1 MMRTSSR
8 PACLLAWL
16 GLLAASTAGAHA
28 PPAWSQ
34 LEFVASKFF
43 MTGRAEVELRRLPAA
58 EVAPA
63 LLATPEGRPVQPG
76 SEVLELVYRA
86 SGFGRESVTTLWADP
101 VSGATLQRTE
111 LDSGS
116 RQRWRSYRFTDIG
129 AYHYTR
135 WPATNAEKPL
145 PPERWTE
152 RSQGLRAYSPSAVGQ
167 AVTEPTMLL
176 WLAAAGDYQH
186 AGDRGEVLAFSRKR
200 VNRVTLE
207 VTGRRALRVDFE
219 ERNASGSRQRRGS
232 VDAIVMRIRGQPVD
246 ATGDDDDDFEL
257 LGLRGDLELLIDP
270 ATRAPLQLS
279 GNVKIAGHVTA
290 RLRRARIR

>member
-16 GLLAASTAGAHA
+16 GLFAASTAGAHTA
-28 PPAWSQ
+28 PAWSQ

-43 MTGRAEVELRRLPAA
+43 MTGRAEVELRRLPVA

-86 SGFGRESVTTLWADP
+86 SGFGRESLTTLWADP

-129 AYHYTR
+129 AYHFSR
-135 WPATNAEKPL
+135 WPATDAEKPL

-152 RSQGLRAYSPSAVGQ
+152 RTQGLRAYPAAAVGQ

-176 WLAAAGDYQH
+176 WLAAAGDYQR
-186 AGDRGEVLAFSRKR
+186 AGDRGEVLTFSRKR
-200 VNRVTLE
+200 VNRVTIE
-207 VTGRRALRVDFE
+207 VTGRRAVRVDFE
-219 ERNASGSRQRRGS
+219 ERSATGSRQRKDS
-232 VDAIVMRIRGQPVD
+232 VDAIVMRIRGQPID
-246 ATGDDDDDFEL
+246 AGADGDEDFEL
-257 LGLRGDLELLIDP
+257 LGLRGDLELLVDP
-270 ATRAPLQLS
+270 VARLPLQLS

-290 RLRRARIR
+290 RLRRARLR

>member
-16 GLLAASTAGAHA
+16 GLFAASTAGAHTA
-28 PPAWSQ
+28 PAWSQ

-43 MTGRAEVELRRLPAA
+43 MTGRAEVELRRLPVA

-135 WPATNAEKPL
+135 WPATDAEKPL
-145 PPERWTE
+145 PPDRWTE
-152 RSQGLRAYSPSAVGQ
+152 RSQGLRPYSASAVGQ

-219 ERNASGSRQRRGS
+219 ERSPSGNRQRKGN
-232 VDAIVMRIRGQPVD
+232 VDAIVMRIRGQPID

-279 GNVKIAGHVTA
+279 GNVKIAGQVTA
-290 RLRRARIR
+290 RLRRARIH